1 MKIHHIGYLVKNIK
15 LAIDEFIAL
24 GYKVQNDIVLDE
36 IRNIKIAFLSK
47 DDVLVELVAA
57 NGTNSVISNLHKKI
71 GNAPYHICYEC
82 EKLCETISELE
93 SNGYMVVKAP
103 EIAPAI
109 LGKEVVFLYNPLIG
123 MIELVEK

>member
-1 MKIHHIGYLVKNIK
+1 MT
-15 LAIDEFIAL
+15 L
-24 GYKVQNDIVLDE
+24 GYRVQNDIVLDE
-36 IRNIKIAFLSK
+36 IRNINIAFLSK
-47 DDVLVELVAA
+47 DDVVVELVAA
-57 NGTNSVISNLHKKI
+57 NGTNSVISSLHKKI

-93 SNGYMVVKAP
+93 NKGYMVVKTP

-109 LGKEVVFLYNPLIG
+109 LGKKVAFLYNPLIG